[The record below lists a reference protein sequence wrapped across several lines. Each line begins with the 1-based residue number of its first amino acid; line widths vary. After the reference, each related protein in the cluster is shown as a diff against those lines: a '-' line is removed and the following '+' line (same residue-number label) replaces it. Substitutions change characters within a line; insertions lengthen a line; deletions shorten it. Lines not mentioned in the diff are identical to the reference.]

1 MNNNKLKKYILG
13 FADKCGIKTPVLID
27 TEKTETHIDEHNGKL
42 IVEYDVFHYFY
53 LTDETRT
60 SDRLTD
66 LIDENDLVYNC
77 LAKTIQQV
85 LVKDEKGIYTE
96 NTHND
101 INNIKRIYKPD
112 SNGNYILVFVRD

>member
-13 FADKCGIKTPVLID
+13 FVDKCGIKTPVLID
-27 TEKTETHIDEHNGKL
+27 TEKTEAHIDEHNGKL

-77 LAKTIQQV
+77 LSKTIRQV
-85 LVKDEKGIYTE
+85 LVKDEKSVYTE

-101 INNIKRIYKPD
+101 VNNIKRIYKPD
-112 SNGNYILVFVRD
+112 SNGNYILVFARD